1 MVRLAVVSAF
11 KRQYRLIGKSEST
24 FYFQTL
30 LVLAMIALSFAQDS
44 SDTVNKEA
52 TKLEERGFYGGYGG
66 YGGYGYYRR
75 PYYGLY
81 GGYGGYYRRPYYGGY
96 GFYRSGEE
104 SKEGVEEIMAPIDV
118 PVKSN

>member
-1 MVRLAVVSAF
+1 MGTQLHSSLQVRTLSSTQNMARLAV
-11 KRQYRLIGKSEST
+11 
-24 FYFQTL
+24 TL

-104 SKEGVEEIMAPIDV
+104 PKEGADEA
-118 PVKSN
+118 VKPAQS